1 MKKVLF
7 IRPDTREDGKIWCCE
22 SGNDRVESLT
32 GWSALSELSSHPLSQ
47 QVCLLLPASETIF
60 RHFTLPKKGLS
71 AQTAPFSWMAEET
84 LLGEVETLHWT
95 VLNKKGPEV
104 DAVAIDAARLRHWLA
119 LFAQAGLT
127 VVQALPD
134 AWLLPVSEGGTTLV
148 SLEESYWLR
157 FSPGS
162 AGEADMVLLPLL
174 LSKCPAGEVC
184 CYGDAPQ
191 EVQVDERLAW
201 QHPLVLIQPQW
212 QGCRINMLHGEF
224 SGRSASGPRFRHA
237 KKALAAAALLCVGL
251 LIGPRVGMAWML
263 THQQNEIHREMTTV
277 AQHYFP
283 TLRQTS
289 NLKYYVGQHISK
301 AKKGIFLQLEAL
313 NQIRQS
319 LPSLEINNVE
329 YDETQNQLTL
339 NVKSMDKQTLQD
351 FVARSAETFE
361 FTMQPISGE
370 APYTAIITGSYK

>member
-1 MKKVLF
+1 
-7 IRPDTREDGKIWCCE
+7 
-22 SGNDRVESLT
+22 
-32 GWSALSELSSHPLSQ
+32 
-47 QVCLLLPASETIF
+47 
-60 RHFTLPKKGLS
+60 
-71 AQTAPFSWMAEET
+71 
-84 LLGEVETLHWT
+84 
-95 VLNKKGPEV
+95 
-104 DAVAIDAARLRHWLA
+104 
-119 LFAQAGLT
+119 
-127 VVQALPD
+127 
-134 AWLLPVSEGGTTLV
+134 
-148 SLEESYWLR
+148 
-157 FSPGS
+157 
-162 AGEADMVLLPLL
+162 
-174 LSKCPAGEVC
+174 VC

-212 QGCRINMLHGEF
+212 QSCRINMLHGEF

-289 NLKYYVGQHISK
+289 NLKYYVGQNISK

>member
-1 MKKVLF
+1 V
-7 IRPDTREDGKIWCCE
+7 
-22 SGNDRVESLT
+22 
-32 GWSALSELSSHPLSQ
+32 A
-47 QVCLLLPASETIF
+47 
-60 RHFTLPKKGLS
+60 GLS
-71 AQTAPFSWMAEET
+71 YQ
-84 LLGEVETLHWT
+84 H
-95 VLNKKGPEV
+95 
-104 DAVAIDAARLRHWLA
+104 AAR
-119 LFAQAGLT
+119 
-127 VVQALPD
+127 
-134 AWLLPVSEGGTTLV
+134 
-148 SLEESYWLR
+148 
-157 FSPGS
+157 
-162 AGEADMVLLPLL
+162 
-174 LSKCPAGEVC
+174 
-184 CYGDAPQ
+184 
-191 EVQVDERLAW
+191 
-201 QHPLVLIQPQW
+201 
-212 QGCRINMLHGEF
+212 EF

-237 KKALAAAALLCVGL
+237 KTALAAAALLCVGL

-289 NLKYYVGQHISK
+289 NLKYYVGQNISK